1 MPVTRLWQRIK
12 RETARGKAEDA
23 KWLTGLWMMS
33 RSITDA
39 LLLERDLPYHE
50 KEKPPKPSQGK
61 TKQAREGLKT
71 AQGEISDSLASVK
84 HFATRYGLGDVLGE
98 PPKSVEVHKASDVR
112 KEVEERKERL
122 LTALRTHREK
132 HGDAL

>member
-1 MPVTRLWQRIK
+1 MPVTRLWERIK
-12 RETARGKAEDA
+12 RETARGKEEDA
-23 KWLTGLWMMS
+23 KWLTGLWMMA

-39 LLLERDLPYHE
+39 LLLERELPYHE
-50 KEKPPKPSQGK
+50 KEKPPKFSQGK
-61 TKQAREGLKT
+61 TRQAREGLKA
-71 AQGEISDSLASVK
+71 AQGEVSDSLASAK
-84 HFATRYGLGDVLGE
+84 HFGARYGFGHVLGE
-98 PPKSVEVHKASDVR
+98 PSKSVEAHKPSDVR

>member
-1 MPVTRLWQRIK
+1 
-12 RETARGKAEDA
+12 
-23 KWLTGLWMMS
+23 MMA

-39 LLLERDLPYHE
+39 LLLERELPYHQ
-50 KEKPPKPSQGK
+50 KEKPPKYSQGK
-61 TKQAREGLKT
+61 TKQAREGLKA

-84 HFATRYGLGDVLGE
+84 HFGARYGLGHVLGE
-98 PPKSVEVHKASDVR
+98 PPKSVEVHKATDVR